1 MASPRELL
9 LPLTLVWALVL
20 LGGTKGAGPEGPC
33 EAQVRYRESSSE
45 TGGSWLGTIALLSS
59 VCATWLFVFY
69 AIHCLCASKD
79 RCSQGLEGDCD
90 LRWKGGQAACGEGEE
105 NHLAASQ
112 ELACTRTRGT
122 SRKPVCS
129 QAQQAYARQLA
140 CMEQELEGFLSEVRN
155 RRNALGDI
163 VVEERCPQNTERGQ
177 DKLRI
182 TVYEISDT
190 EGAGQPQ
197 QRGRR
202 RKMQLSY

>member
-1 MASPRELL
+1 MDELSSKSLPPGSAGEARGGLSSGKAPHDHLPFYRITELEDWEGTPGVIQPDPPAMQKSQSKNPWGQVFVLTGL
-9 LPLTLVWALVL
+9 LPL
-20 LGGTKGAGPEGPC
+20 
-33 EAQVRYRESSSE
+33 
-45 TGGSWLGTIALLSS
+45 
-59 VCATWLFVFY
+59 LFP
-69 AIHCLCASKD
+69 K
-79 RCSQGLEGDCD
+79 Q
-90 LRWKGGQAACGEGEE
+90 GGQAACGEGEE

-122 SRKPVCS
+122 SHKPVCS

-190 EGAGQPQ
+190 EGSGRPQ